1 MCGSGKGERY
11 LVLCGA
17 INGLRRGGL
26 FVKSRERHLQRA
38 CTEFWK
44 GKNLDV
50 AARDAAF
57 KYIARC
63 AQVTLKYTL
72 YT

>member
-44 GKNLDV
+44 GNISTLLL
-50 AARDAAF
+50 AMLLSS
-57 KYIARC
+57 IARC